1 MYQTVTGTYVS
12 KKRKRIGENEIKGKD
27 TKNGSIIA
35 ASQYSEPGGYQPVT
49 VLLVFMYLRPQC
61 LCSFGD
67 S

>member
-1 MYQTVTGTYVS
+1 MYQTVMGTHVS
-12 KKRKRIGENEIKGKD
+12 KKHKRIDEIKGKD

-35 ASQYSEPGGYQPVT
+35 SSQYSEPGGYQPVT
-49 VLLVFMYLRPQC
+49 VLLVFMYFRPQC